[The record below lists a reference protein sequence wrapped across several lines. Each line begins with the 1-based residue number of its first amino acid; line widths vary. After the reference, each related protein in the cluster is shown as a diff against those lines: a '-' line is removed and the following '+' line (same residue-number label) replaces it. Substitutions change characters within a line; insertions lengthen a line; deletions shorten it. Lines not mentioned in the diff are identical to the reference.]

1 MKAENTKINKTED
14 KDLSKENNLNNYEK
28 NEKGINEV
36 KLKLN
41 NLKEDLD
48 ILNENIQE
56 KEKIK
61 IKGKY

>member
-1 MKAENTKINKTED
+1 LKAENTKINKTED